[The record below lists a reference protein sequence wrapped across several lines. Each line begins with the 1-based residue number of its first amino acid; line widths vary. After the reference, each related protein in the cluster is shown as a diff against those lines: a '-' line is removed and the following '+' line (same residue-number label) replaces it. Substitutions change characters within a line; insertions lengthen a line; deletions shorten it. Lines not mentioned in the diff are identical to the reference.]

1 MGYLLVI
8 MRKEVIRQ
16 MRAFRIFFRS
26 IRDAFKSVVRNF
38 SLSFASIMCTTITL
52 ILVAVAVVAAANVNN
67 ATKLIEDE
75 LTIVTYLKKDVTEE
89 QIENI
94 KSEISSYKNVEEV
107 TFKSKDEWKLEMSE
121 YDDSFKTVLDYLD
134 DNPLMDSFV
143 LKVNDV
149 KKLSETSEY
158 IKAINGVDTVK
169 YGEGMVEQVISI
181 FDIVQ
186 KIVVVVVIALVVVT
200 SFLISNTIKLTIFS
214 RRNEIEIMRLVGA
227 SNITIKLPFL
237 FEGFIIGLIGSII
250 PVCITIYGY
259 VILYSRMHGKL
270 FSNMIM
276 LIKPYPFVFW
286 VSLIVVAIGA
296 LVGMYGSIKAVRK
309 YLKV

>member
-1 MGYLLVI
+1 MI

-26 IRDAFKSVVRNF
+26 IRDALKSVVRNF

-75 LTIVTYLKKDVTEE
+75 LTIVTYLKRDVTEE
-89 QIENI
+89 QIDNI

-121 YDDSFKTVLDYLD
+121 YDDSFKTVLNYLD
-134 DNPLMDSFV
+134 ENPLMDSFV

-169 YGEGMVEQVISI
+169 YGEGMVEQVISV

-286 VSLIVVAIGA
+286 VSLIVIAIGA

>member
-1 MGYLLVI
+1 MI

-26 IRDAFKSVVRNF
+26 IRDALKSVVRNF

-94 KSEISSYKNVEEV
+94 KSEISSYKNIEEV

-121 YDDSFKTVLDYLD
+121 YDDSFKTVLNYLD
-134 DNPLMDSFV
+134 ENPLMDSFV

-169 YGEGMVEQVISI
+169 YGEGMVEQVISV

-186 KIVVVVVIALVVVT
+186 KIVVVVVIALIVVT

-259 VILYSRMHGKL
+259 VILYSRLHGKL

-286 VSLIVVAIGA
+286 VSLIVIAIGA

>member
-1 MGYLLVI
+1 MKTL
-8 MRKEVIRQ
+8 
-16 MRAFRIFFRS
+16 RILSRN
-26 IRDAFKSVVRNF
+26 IRDSLKSVFRNF
-38 SLSFASIMCTTITL
+38 SLSLASISCITITL
-52 ILVAVAVVAAANVNN
+52 IVVSVSIILSYNVNN
-67 ATKLIEDE
+67 FAE
-75 LTIVTYLKKDVTEE
+75 LVEKDVTIVTFLNVDITEE
-89 QIENI
+89 GRENVKTEI
-94 KSEISSYKNVEEV
+94 NKLDNIDTVTFESKTEISNDMMESSDVFKGIMENWTVEESPIQD
-107 TFKSKDEWKLEMSE
+107 TFLIKVKDIEKIGDTAKEIE
-121 YDDSFKTVLDYLD
+121 KIDG
-134 DNPLMDSFV
+134 
-143 LKVNDV
+143 VN
-149 KKLSETSEY
+149 
-158 IKAINGVDTVK
+158 IVK
-169 YGEGMVEQVISI
+169 YGEGMVEQVISV

-270 FSNMIM
+270 LSNMIM

-286 VSLIVVAIGA
+286 VSLIVIAIGA

>member
-1 MGYLLVI
+1 

-26 IRDAFKSVVRNF
+26 IRDALKSVVRNF

-75 LTIVTYLKKDVTEE
+75 LTIVTYLKRDVTEE
-89 QIENI
+89 QIDNI

-134 DNPLMDSFV
+134 ENPLMDSFV

-169 YGEGMVEQVISI
+169 YGEGMVEQVISV

-276 LIKPYPFVFW
+276 LIKPYSFVFW
-286 VSLIVVAIGA
+286 VSLIVIAIGA

>member
-1 MGYLLVI
+1 MI

-26 IRDAFKSVVRNF
+26 IRDALKSVVRNF

-67 ATKLIEDE
+67 ATRLIEDE

-94 KSEISSYKNVEEV
+94 KSEISSYKNIEEV

-121 YDDSFKTVLDYLD
+121 YDDSFKTVLNYLD
-134 DNPLMDSFV
+134 ENPLMDSFV
-143 LKVNDV
+143 LKVNDI

-169 YGEGMVEQVISI
+169 YGEGMVEQVISV

-186 KIVVVVVIALVVVT
+186 KIVVVVVIALIVVT

-259 VILYSRMHGKL
+259 VILYSRLHGKL

-276 LIKPYPFVFW
+276 LIKPYPFVFG
-286 VSLIVVAIGA
+286 VSLIVIAIGA

>member
-1 MGYLLVI
+1 
-8 MRKEVIRQ
+8 
-16 MRAFRIFFRS
+16 MRACRIFFRS

-52 ILVAVAVVAAANVNN
+52 ILVAVAIVAAANVQN

-94 KSEISSYKNVEEV
+94 KTELKSYRYIDEVE
-107 TFKSKDEWKLEMSE
+107 FKSKDEWKLEMSN

-134 DNPLMDSFV
+134 ENPLKDSFV

-158 IKAINGVDTVK
+158 VKAITGVDTVK
-169 YGEGMVEQVISI
+169 YGEGMVEQVISV
-181 FDIVQ
+181 FDVVQ
-186 KIVVVVVIALVVVT
+186 KIVVVVVIALILVT
-200 SFLISNTIKLTIFS
+200 GFLISNTIKLTIFS
-214 RRNEIEIMRLVGA
+214 RRGEIEIMRLVGA

-237 FEGFIIGLIGSII
+237 FEGFIIGLIGAII

-259 VILYSRMHGKL
+259 VILHSILHGKL

-276 LIKPYPFVFW
+276 LIKPYPFVFG
-286 VSLIVVAIGA
+286 VSLIIVLIGA

>member
-1 MGYLLVI
+1 MI

-89 QIENI
+89 QIDNI

-169 YGEGMVEQVISI
+169 YGEGMVEQVISV

-296 LVGMYGSIKAVRK
+296 LVGMYGSIKDVRK

>member
-1 MGYLLVI
+1 

-16 MRAFRIFFRS
+16 MRACRIFFRS

-52 ILVAVAVVAAANVNN
+52 ILVAVAMVAAANVNN

-75 LTIVTYLKKDVTEE
+75 LTVVVYLNGDVTSE

-94 KSEISSYKNVEEV
+94 KTELNSYKNVLE
-107 TFKSKDEWKLEMSE
+107 TTYKSKDEWKLEMSE

-134 DNPLMDSFV
+134 ENPLNDSFV
-143 LKVNDV
+143 VKVKDV
-149 KKLSETSEY
+149 KKLSETSEF
-158 IKAINGVDTVK
+158 IKGIEGVDTVK
-169 YGEGMVEQVISI
+169 YGEGMVENVISV
-181 FDIVQ
+181 FDVIQ
-186 KIVVVVVIALVVVT
+186 KVVLVVVIALVLVT
-200 SFLISNTIKLTIFS
+200 GFLISNTIKLTIFS
-214 RRNEIEIMRLVGA
+214 RRGEIEIMRLVGA

-237 FEGFIIGLIGSII
+237 FEGFIIGVVGSII
-250 PVCITIYGY
+250 PICITIYGY
-259 VILYSRMHGKL
+259 VILYTRMHGKL

-276 LIKPYPFVFW
+276 LIKPYPFVFKI
-286 VSLIVVAIGA
+286 SLILLGIGA

>member
-1 MGYLLVI
+1 MGYLLAI

-89 QIENI
+89 QIDNI

-134 DNPLMDSFV
+134 ENPLMDSFV

-169 YGEGMVEQVISI
+169 YGEGMVEQVISV

-270 FSNMIM
+270 LSNMIM

-286 VSLIVVAIGA
+286 VSLIVIAIGA

>member
-1 MGYLLVI
+1 MACLLMI
-8 MRKEVIRQ
+8 MRKEVIRL
-16 MRAFRIFFRS
+16 MKAFRIFFRS

-52 ILVAVAVVAAANVNN
+52 ILVAVAVVAAINVQN

-75 LTIVTYLKKDVTEE
+75 LTIVTYLEKEVTEE

-94 KSEISSYKNVEEV
+94 KAELNSYENIDEIV
-107 TFKSKDEWKLEMSE
+107 FKSKDEWKLEMSD
-121 YDDSFKTVLDYLD
+121 YDDSFKTVLEYLD
-134 DNPLMDSFV
+134 ENPLKDSFV
-143 LKVNDV
+143 LKVKDV

-158 IKAINGVDTVK
+158 VAGISGVDTVK
-169 YGEGMVEQVISI
+169 YGEGMVEQVVSI

-186 KIVVVVVIALVVVT
+186 KIVVVVVIALVLVT
-200 SFLISNTIKLTIFS
+200 GFLISNTIKLTIFS
-214 RRNEIEIMRLVGA
+214 RRSEIEIMRLVGA

-237 FEGFIIGLIGSII
+237 FEGLIIGLIGSVI

-270 FSNMIM
+270 FTNMIM
-276 LIKPYPFVFW
+276 LIKPYPFVFY
-286 VSLIVVAIGA
+286 VSLVVIAIGA